1 MYILGF
7 AVGPLILAPMSEY
20 FGRNP
25 VYMLSWFL
33 LVIFQIPL
41 ALAPNI
47 AAVIACRLLQ
57 GFFGSAPLTVS
68 HSHPQRP

>member
-1 MYILGF
+1 M
-7 AVGPLILAPMSEY
+7 LAPMSEY

-33 LVIFQIPL
+33 LVVFQVPL

-47 AAVIACRLLQ
+47 ATVLACRLLQ
-57 GFFGSAPLTVS
+57 GFFGSAPLTVGFFLPPAATRRYVW
-68 HSHPQRP
+68 HGG